1 MSFATLFHIKLGTRR
16 ILDRRSALDP
26 LYKTLYPAVTMR
38 VKWHRKTRKITFLGC
53 LSRCIHFFS
62 CACCNSC
69 SYESIIRHPKRDK
82 HTSVLLGVASPEKF
96 SDSIV
101 KSGVEWKGRDLLTEL
116 REKQTAYTDWEAED
130 SWYDKLR
137 ELVIKKSSSH

>member
-1 MSFATLFHIKLGTRR
+1 MLQLKEFMSFATLFHIKLGTRR

-38 VKWHRKTRKITFLGC
+38 VKWHRKTRNVTFLGC
-53 LSRCIHFFS
+53 LSTFIHFFS
-62 CACCNSC
+62 H
-69 SYESIIRHPKRDK
+69 ESIIRHPKRDE

-137 ELVIKKSSSH
+137 EFIVTIQEK

>member
-1 MSFATLFHIKLGTRR
+1 MSFASLFHINLKTGR
-16 ILDRRSALDP
+16 ILNRRSALDP
-26 LYKTLYPAVTMR
+26 LYKTLYPAVTMQ
-38 VKWHRKTRKITFLGC
+38 VKWHRKTTNITFLGC
-53 LSRCIHFFS
+53 LSRCFHFSHMQIVIHV
-62 CACCNSC
+62 
-69 SYESIIRHPKRDK
+69 IRHPKRDK

-96 SDSIV
+96 TDSIV

-137 ELVIKKSSSH
+137 ELIVIIQEK